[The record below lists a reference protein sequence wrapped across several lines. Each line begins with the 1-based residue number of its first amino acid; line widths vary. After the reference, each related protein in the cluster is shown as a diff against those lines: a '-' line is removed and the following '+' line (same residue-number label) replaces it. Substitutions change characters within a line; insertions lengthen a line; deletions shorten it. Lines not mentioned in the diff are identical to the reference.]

1 MHYLRKNSDELDLL
15 FNHRK
20 GFVSVPMN
28 QYNLKYNEQRYTR
41 TTYKPVLVRPARLVH
56 SAAQAKTKKK
66 AKKKFNFSLL
76 VTVLLVAAFVYSCV
90 MPFSYKY
97 FLSPLFQNPNKTTFN
112 VKVEDIYSPTSSYLY
127 NNDFMGSKFLSG
139 AEQNSPLMKELV
151 LTDELVGV
159 ENTIKSIAAEYPN
172 VHGSVFAWDYETGK
186 YVSYNSE
193 ETFPAASIIK
203 LPVLLQLFR
212 SMEFGQRTIDEKMT
226 LTDYY
231 RAEGSGDLQFQREG
245 NRYSLDTLARKMIE
259 ISDNSSTNML
269 MSAIGGM
276 DDVNRAAREWGLK
289 HTQVNNWLPDMKG
302 TNYTTTADLARML
315 YNIEN
320 EDFISVQSREKIL
333 DYMGHVKNNRLL
345 VAGLGSGAKCW
356 HKTGDIGHMLGDA
369 GIVMTPDG
377 HKYVVAIM
385 AKRPY
390 NNPNGKEFV
399 VRASNAVYNAMSSR
413 NFN

>member
-1 MHYLRKNSDELDLL
+1 MHYLQKNSDELDFL

-20 GFVSVPMN
+20 GYSSVPMK
-28 QYNLKYNEQRYTR
+28 QYNLKYDEQYYTHS
-41 TTYKPVLVRPARLVH
+41 YNKPVLVRPVRLVNK
-56 SAAQAKTKKK
+56 KTVKPK
-66 AKKKFNFSLL
+66 KKKFNFSMF
-76 VTVLLVAAFVYSCV
+76 VTVLIAAAFVYSCV

-97 FLSPLFQNPNKTTFN
+97 FLSPLFAGKASFEN
-112 VKVEDIYSPTSSYLY
+112 VKMEDIYSPTSAYLH
-127 NNDFMGSKFLSG
+127 NNDFMGSRILSG
-139 AEQNSPLMKELV
+139 AEKEAPAMSELN
-151 LTDELVGV
+151 LTDEMVGV
-159 ENTIKSIAAEYPN
+159 ENTIKAIAAEYPN
-172 VHGSVFAWDYETGK
+172 VHGSVFAWDYETGR
-186 YVSYNSE
+186 YVSYNSD

-212 SMEFGQRTIDEKMT
+212 SMEFGQRTIDDKMT

-231 RAEGSGDLQFQREG
+231 RAEGSGDLQFQKEG
-245 NRYSLDTLARKMIE
+245 NQYSLDTLARKMIE

-269 MSAIGGM
+269 MSSIGGM
-276 DDVNRAAREWGLK
+276 SDVNRAVRAWGLK

-315 YNIEN
+315 YNIGN
-320 EDFISVQSREKIL
+320 DDFISPESRARIL

-369 GIVMTPDG
+369 GIVTTPDG
-377 HKYVVAIM
+377 HKYIIAIM

-390 NNPNGKEFV
+390 NNPNGKEFI
-399 VRASNAVYNAMSSR
+399 VRASSAVYNALASR
-413 NFN
+413 NLN

>member
-1 MHYLRKNSDELDLL
+1 M
-15 FNHRK
+15 
-20 GFVSVPMN
+20 FVTLM
-28 QYNLKYNEQRYTR
+28 L
-41 TTYKPVLVRPARLVH
+41 A
-56 SAAQAKTKKK
+56 
-66 AKKKFNFSLL
+66 
-76 VTVLLVAAFVYSCV
+76 AAFVYSCV

-97 FLSPLFQNPNKTTFN
+97 FLTPVFANSEKSSFGN
-112 VKVEDIYSPTSSYLY
+112 VKVEDIYAPTSSYLH
-127 NNDFMGSKFLSG
+127 NNEFMGTKILSG
-139 AEQNSPLMKELV
+139 AEQDAPAMTELN
-151 LTDELVGV
+151 LTDEMVGV
-159 ENTIKSIAAEYPN
+159 ENTIKAIAAEYPN
-172 VHGSVFAWDYETGK
+172 VHGSVFAWDYETGR
-186 YVSYNSE
+186 YVSYNADE
-193 ETFPAASIIK
+193 AFPAASIIK

-212 SMEFGQRTIDEKMT
+212 SMEFGQRTIDDKMT

-231 RAEGSGDLQFQREG
+231 RAEGSGDLQFQKEG
-245 NRYSLDTLARKMIE
+245 NQYSLDTLARKMIE

-269 MSAIGGM
+269 MSSIGGM
-276 DDVNRAAREWGLK
+276 GDVNRAVRAWGLK

-320 EDFISVQSREKIL
+320 EDFLSAESKAKIL

-345 VAGLGSGAKCW
+345 VAGLGAGAKCW

-369 GIVMTPDG
+369 GIVTTPDG

-399 VRASNAVYNAMSSR
+399 VRASSAVYNAIASR
-413 NFN
+413 NLN

>member
-1 MHYLRKNSDELDLL
+1 MHQLQSNSDELDFL

-20 GFVSVPMN
+20 GFISVPMK
-28 QYNLKYNEQRYTR
+28 QYNLKYDEQRYTR
-41 TTYKPVLVRPARLVH
+41 PAYKPVLVRPARLVNT
-56 SAAQAKTKKK
+56 TKIIKK
-66 AKKKFNFSLL
+66 PKKKKFNFSMF
-76 VTVLLVAAFVYSCV
+76 VTVLLMAAFVYCCV

-97 FLSPLFQNPNKTTFN
+97 FLTPVFQNPEKSSFN
-112 VKVEDIYSPTSSYLY
+112 VKVEDIYSPTSAYLH
-127 NNDFMGSKFLSG
+127 NNDFMGSRILSG
-139 AEQNSPLMKELV
+139 AEQDAPDMMELN
-151 LTDELVGV
+151 LTDEMVGV
-159 ENTIKSIAAEYPN
+159 ENTIKAIAAEYPN

-186 YVSYNSE
+186 YVSYNSD

-226 LTDYY
+226 LTDFY
-231 RAEGSGDLQFQREG
+231 RAEGSGDLQFQKEG
-245 NRYSLDTLARKMIE
+245 NQYSLDSLARKMIE

-269 MSAIGGM
+269 MSSIGGM
-276 DDVNRAAREWGLK
+276 SDVNRAVRAWGLQ

-315 YNIEN
+315 YNIGNDEFLSA
-320 EDFISVQSREKIL
+320 DSREKIL

-369 GIVMTPDG
+369 GIVRTASG
-377 HKYVVAIM
+377 HKYIVAIM

-390 NNPNGKEFV
+390 NNPNGKDFV
-399 VRASNAVYNAMSSR
+399 VRASNAVYNAMESR
-413 NFN
+413 NLN

>member
-1 MHYLRKNSDELDLL
+1 MR
-15 FNHRK
+15 R
-20 GFVSVPMN
+20 
-28 QYNLKYNEQRYTR
+28 QNLKYSEQYYTQN
-41 TTYKPVLVRPARLVH
+41 YHKPVLVRPVRLVN
-56 SAAQAKTKKK
+56 SKKTVVKQ
-66 AKKKFNFSLL
+66 KKKFNFSMF
-76 VTVLLVAAFVYSCV
+76 VTVMIAAAFVYSCV

-97 FLSPLFQNPNKTTFN
+97 FLSPVFTNPEKSSFSN
-112 VKVEDIYSPTSSYLY
+112 VKIEDVYAPTSSYLH
-127 NNDFMGSKFLSG
+127 NNDFMGAKILSG
-139 AEQNSPLMKELV
+139 AEKDSPDMAELN
-151 LTDELVGV
+151 LTEEMIGV
-159 ENTIKSIAAEYPN
+159 ENTIKAIAAEYPN

-186 YVSYNSE
+186 YVSYNSD

-226 LTDYY
+226 LTDFY

-245 NRYSLDTLARKMIE
+245 NQYSLDTLARKMIE

-269 MSAIGGM
+269 MSSIGGM
-276 DDVNRAAREWGLK
+276 DDVNRAVRAWGLN

-320 EDFISVQSREKIL
+320 EDFLSVESRDRIL

-345 VAGLGSGAKCW
+345 AAGLGAGAKCW

-369 GIVMTPDG
+369 GIVTTPDG

-390 NNPNGKEFV
+390 NHPHGKEFV
-399 VRASNAVYNAMSSR
+399 VRASSAVYNAMASR
-413 NFN
+413 NLN

>member
-1 MHYLRKNSDELDLL
+1 MHYLQKNSDELDLL

-28 QYNLKYNEQRYTR
+28 QYNLKYKEQRYTR
-41 TTYKPVLVRPARLVH
+41 TGYKPVLVRPARLVH
-56 SAAQAKTKKK
+56 SATPIKTRKK
-66 AKKKFNFSLL
+66 AKKKFNYSIFL
-76 VTVLLVAAFVYSCV
+76 TVLLIAAFVYSCV
-90 MPFSYKY
+90 IPFSYKY
-97 FLSPLFQNPNKTTFN
+97 FLTPIFQNPEETSFS
-112 VKVEDIYSPTSSYLY
+112 VKAEDIYSPTSSYLY
-127 NNDFMGSKFLSG
+127 NSDFMGSKILSG
-139 AEQNSPLMKELV
+139 AEKDSPLMKELE
-151 LTDELVGV
+151 LTEEMVGV
-159 ENTIKSIAAEYPN
+159 ENTIKAIAAEYPN

-245 NRYSLDTLARKMIE
+245 NQYSLDTLARKMIE

-276 DDVNRAAREWGLK
+276 NDINRATREWGLN
-289 HTQVNNWLPDMKG
+289 HTKVNNWLPDMKG

-320 EDFISVQSREKIL
+320 EDFISAESREKIL

-345 VAGLGSGAKCW
+345 AAGLGTGAKCW

-369 GIVMTPDG
+369 GIVMTPNG

-399 VRASNAVYNAMSSR
+399 VRASSAVYNAMATR
-413 NFN
+413 NLN

>member
-1 MHYLRKNSDELDLL
+1 MHYLQKNSDELDFL

-20 GFVSVPMN
+20 GYSSVPMK
-28 QYNLKYNEQRYTR
+28 QYNLKYDEQYYTHS
-41 TTYKPVLVRPARLVH
+41 YHKPVLVRPVRLVNK
-56 SAAQAKTKKK
+56 KTVKPK
-66 AKKKFNFSLL
+66 KKKFNFSMF
-76 VTVLLVAAFVYSCV
+76 VTVLIAAAFVYSCV

-97 FLSPLFQNPNKTTFN
+97 FLSPLFAGKASFEN
-112 VKVEDIYSPTSSYLY
+112 VKMEDIYSPTSAYLH
-127 NNDFMGSKFLSG
+127 NNDFMGSRILSG
-139 AEQNSPLMKELV
+139 AEKEAPAMSELN
-151 LTDELVGV
+151 LTDEMVGV
-159 ENTIKSIAAEYPN
+159 KNTIKAIAAEYPN
-172 VHGSVFAWDYETGK
+172 VHGSVFAWDYETGR
-186 YVSYNSE
+186 YVSYNSD

-212 SMEFGQRTIDEKMT
+212 SMEFGQRTIDDKMT

-231 RAEGSGDLQFQREG
+231 RAEGSGDLQFQKEG
-245 NRYSLDTLARKMIE
+245 NQYSLDTLARKMIE

-269 MSAIGGM
+269 MSSIGGM
-276 DDVNRAAREWGLK
+276 SDVNRAVRAWGLK

-315 YNIEN
+315 YNIGN
-320 EDFISVQSREKIL
+320 DDFISPESRARIL

-369 GIVMTPDG
+369 GIVTTPDG
-377 HKYVVAIM
+377 HKYIIAIM

-390 NNPNGKEFV
+390 NNPNGKEFI
-399 VRASNAVYNAMSSR
+399 VRASSAVYNAMASR
-413 NFN
+413 NLN

>member
-1 MHYLRKNSDELDLL
+1 MHYLQKNSDELDFL
-15 FNHRK
+15 FSHRK
-20 GFVSVPMN
+20 GYSSIPMN
-28 QYNLKYNEQRYTR
+28 QYNNLKYNEQSYQS
-41 TTYKPVLVRPARLVH
+41 YHKPVLVRPVRLVNN
-56 SAAQAKTKKK
+56 KTVVKPK
-66 AKKKFNFSLL
+66 KKKFNFTSF
-76 VTVLLVAAFVYSCV
+76 VTVLIAAAFVYSCV

-97 FLSPLFQNPNKTTFN
+97 FLSPVFKNPEKSSFGN
-112 VKVEDIYSPTSSYLY
+112 VKIEDIYAPTAAYLH
-127 NNDFMGSKFLSG
+127 NNDFMGTKILSG
-139 AEQNSPLMKELV
+139 AEQNTPDMAELN
-151 LTDELVGV
+151 LTEEMVGV
-159 ENTIKSIAAEYPN
+159 ENTIKAIAAEYPN

-186 YVSYNSE
+186 YVSYNSD

-231 RAEGSGDLQFQREG
+231 RAEGSGDLQFQKEG
-245 NRYSLDTLARKMIE
+245 NQYSLDALARKMIE

-269 MSAIGGM
+269 MSSIGGM
-276 DDVNRAAREWGLK
+276 DDVNRAVRAWGLN

-302 TNYTTTADLARML
+302 TNYTTTSDLARML

-320 EDFISVQSREKIL
+320 EEFLSVESRDKIL

-345 VAGLGSGAKCW
+345 VAGLGAGAKCW

-369 GIVMTPDG
+369 GIVTTPDG

-390 NNPNGKEFV
+390 NHPHGKEFV
-399 VRASNAVYNAMSSR
+399 VRASSAIYSAMASR
-413 NFN
+413 NLN

>member
-1 MHYLRKNSDELDLL
+1 MHYLQNNSDELDFL
-15 FNHRK
+15 FSHRK
-20 GFVSVPMN
+20 GYSSVPMK
-28 QYNLKYNEQRYTR
+28 QYNLKYDEQYYTQS
-41 TTYKPVLVRPARLVH
+41 YHKPVLVRPVRLVNK
-56 SAAQAKTKKK
+56 KTSKPK
-66 AKKKFNFSLL
+66 KKKFNFSMF
-76 VTVLLVAAFVYSCV
+76 VTLMLAAAFVYSCV

-97 FLSPLFQNPNKTTFN
+97 FLTPVFANSEKSSFGN
-112 VKVEDIYSPTSSYLY
+112 VKVEDIYAPTSSYLH
-127 NNDFMGSKFLSG
+127 NNEFMGTKILSG
-139 AEQNSPLMKELV
+139 AEQDAPAMTELN
-151 LTDELVGV
+151 LTDEMVGV
-159 ENTIKSIAAEYPN
+159 ENTIKAIAAEYPN
-172 VHGSVFAWDYETGK
+172 VHGSVFAWDYETGR
-186 YVSYNSE
+186 YVSYNADE
-193 ETFPAASIIK
+193 AFPAASIIK

-212 SMEFGQRTIDEKMT
+212 SMEFGQRTIDDKMT

-231 RAEGSGDLQFQREG
+231 RAEGSGDLQFQKEG
-245 NRYSLDTLARKMIE
+245 NQYSLDTLARKMIE

-269 MSAIGGM
+269 MSSIGGM
-276 DDVNRAAREWGLK
+276 GDVNRAVRAWGLK

-320 EDFISVQSREKIL
+320 EDFLSAESKAKIL

-345 VAGLGSGAKCW
+345 VAGLGAGAKCW

-369 GIVMTPDG
+369 GIVTTPDG

-399 VRASNAVYNAMSSR
+399 VRASSAVYNAIASR
-413 NFN
+413 NLN

>member
-1 MHYLRKNSDELDLL
+1 MHYLQKNSDELDFL
-15 FNHRK
+15 FSHRK
-20 GFVSVPMN
+20 GYSSVPMKP
-28 QYNLKYNEQRYTR
+28 YNLKYNEQSYSQS
-41 TTYKPVLVRPARLVH
+41 YHKPVLVRPVRLVNNK
-56 SAAQAKTKKK
+56 KTIVKSK
-66 AKKKFNFSLL
+66 KKKFNFSLF
-76 VTVLLVAAFVYSCV
+76 VTVLIAAAFVYSCV

-97 FLSPLFQNPNKTTFN
+97 FLSPVFKNPEKSSFGS
-112 VKVEDIYSPTSSYLY
+112 VKIEDIYAPTASYLH
-127 NNDFMGSKFLSG
+127 NNDFLGSKILSG
-139 AEQNSPLMKELV
+139 AKQDAPDMAELN
-151 LTDELVGV
+151 LTDEMVGV
-159 ENTIKSIAAEYPN
+159 ENTIKAIAAEYPN

-186 YVSYNSE
+186 YVSYNSD

-245 NRYSLDTLARKMIE
+245 NQYSLDSLARKMIE

-269 MSAIGGM
+269 MSSIGGM
-276 DDVNRAAREWGLK
+276 DDVNRAVRSWGLN

-302 TNYTTTADLARML
+302 TNYTTTSDLARML

-320 EDFISVQSREKIL
+320 EDFLSVESRDKIL

-369 GIVMTPDG
+369 GIVTTPNG

-390 NNPNGKEFV
+390 NHPHGKEFV
-399 VRASNAVYNAMSSR
+399 VRASSAVYNAMANR
-413 NFN
+413 NLN

>member
-1 MHYLRKNSDELDLL
+1 MHYLQKNSDELDFL
-15 FNHRK
+15 FSHRK
-20 GFVSVPMN
+20 GYSSVPMKP
-28 QYNLKYNEQRYTR
+28 YNLKYNEQSYSQS
-41 TTYKPVLVRPARLVH
+41 YHKPVLVRPVRLVNNK
-56 SAAQAKTKKK
+56 KTIVKSK
-66 AKKKFNFSLL
+66 KKKFNFSLF
-76 VTVLLVAAFVYSCV
+76 VTVLIAAAFVYSCV

-97 FLSPLFQNPNKTTFN
+97 FLSPVFKNPEKSSFGS
-112 VKVEDIYSPTSSYLY
+112 VKIEDIYSPTASYLH
-127 NNDFMGSKFLSG
+127 NNDFLGSKILSG
-139 AEQNSPLMKELV
+139 AKQDAPDMAELN
-151 LTDELVGV
+151 LTDEMVVV
-159 ENTIKSIAAEYPN
+159 ENTIKAIAAEYPN

-186 YVSYNSE
+186 YVSYNSD

-245 NRYSLDTLARKMIE
+245 NQYSLDSLARKMIE

-269 MSAIGGM
+269 MSSIGGM
-276 DDVNRAAREWGLK
+276 DDVNRAVRSWGLN

-302 TNYTTTADLARML
+302 TNYTTTSDLARML

-320 EDFISVQSREKIL
+320 EDFLSVESRDKIL

-369 GIVMTPDG
+369 GIVTTPNG

-390 NNPNGKEFV
+390 NHPHGKEFV
-399 VRASNAVYNAMSSR
+399 VRASSAVYNAMASR
-413 NFN
+413 NLN